1 MKFSVATLLATFADD
16 KFVAPKVLEKK
27 LGCEDEGSL
36 RELQITLDALEKTG
50 ILEKERG
57 KYRRV
62 QNTGYIEGR
71 LRCSSKGFCFA
82 IQDLED
88 AEDIYIR
95 DRDLNHS
102 WNGDRVLV
110 AVTKEASR
118 RRSPEGRV
126 QLVMERA
133 NTSVLARVKS
143 ENHKYSAVPL
153 DDRLLFELDLDADEA
168 ELSTAVDHLVNVE
181 VARYPLGRHAPI
193 GRLAQVL
200 GSDAEAASDI
210 DIVCC
215 KHSLPGAFSESLEL
229 AAKMLPT
236 RVRKADTKDRLDLRE
251 EITVAIHGAEAD
263 SAAGMMDNAI
273 SLVRTSDDLWKLS
286 VHTVDVAFYVPV
298 DSGLDQEAR
307 RRSTAVYLG
316 ETVIPLLPEQI
327 SQNLCSFQPGKDRL
341 GVTLVM
347 LLDDAGE
354 VQSFEVQPSVLS
366 ADAALSYH
374 QAQRILDRDAKTKNI
389 KKYKDVFKL
398 IDQLASIGQSL
409 RQQRY
414 QRGAFELNLPERLPA
429 VAEAKDDVSPALYSR
444 FAYND
449 EGILGAMVVA
459 EALPIRGLLAEIM
472 LLANQ
477 LIAKHLQALSVPLL
491 YRVHRAPDRNSA
503 QELVKLAVNLDI
515 ELELDEEDDEVT
527 PQVYQNFL
535 EKFGES
541 EAERVMIYLLQQT
554 LKSASYSLTPG
565 KHFGLAISAEDGY
578 THFTCPARRYCDLQI
593 QRVLHAVFESGRDR
607 RTTRSKDRVN
617 LRSSESH
624 GNVNWNVLPP
634 DVHQDLELQHQAIV
648 VQLSER
654 EMRAQDAEE
663 DLIGLKKAEF
673 MKAHTGEVFNG
684 LITRVQN
691 YGFFVEIED
700 WLVEGLVHVSSLK
713 DDWYEHRI
721 RQQRL
726 VGRKNRQQYGL
737 GDRVEVQVKSVD
749 YYRQQIDLMVV
760 GGGSESEEEGEDN
773 GREPSREN
781 GREGAL
787 EPSRDRGR
795 DLILDQDDFEEEE
808 EVTVTEGIDLDD
820 DE

>member
-1 MKFSVATLLATFADD
+1 MKFSVAALLATFVDD

-27 LGCEDEGSL
+27 LGCEDEESL

-57 KYRRV
+57 KYKRV
-62 QNTGYIEGR
+62 PDTGYIEGR

-82 IQDLED
+82 IQDTET

-95 DRDLNHS
+95 DRDLNHA

-110 AVTKEASR
+110 TVTKEASR

-126 QLVMERA
+126 KLIVERA
-133 NTSVLARVKS
+133 NTSVLARVK
-143 ENHKYSAVPL
+143 ENKQKYSAIPL
-153 DDRLLFELDLDADEA
+153 DDRLLFELDLDADES
-168 ELSTAVDHLVNVE
+168 ELSEAVEHLVNIE
-181 VARYPLGRHAPI
+181 VARYPLGRHRPL
-193 GRLAQVL
+193 GKLAQVL
-200 GSDAEAASDI
+200 GSDAESASDI

-215 KHSLPGAFSESLEL
+215 KHSLPGDFSESLQT
-229 AAKMLPT
+229 AAKALPT
-236 RVRKADTKDRLDLRE
+236 RVRKADLKDRLDLRE
-251 EITVAIHGAEAD
+251 LATIAVHGAEAN

-273 SLVRTSDDLWKLS
+273 SLGRTEDDHWQLI
-286 VHTVDVAFYVPV
+286 VHTADVAFYVPV
-298 DSGLDQEAR
+298 DSPLDQEAR
-307 RRSTAVYLG
+307 RRSTSVYLG
-316 ETVIPLLPEQI
+316 ETVIPLLPENI
-327 SQNLCSFQPGKDRL
+327 SQGLCSFQSGKDRL
-341 GVTLVM
+341 GVSLVM
-347 LLDDAGE
+347 ELSDAGE
-354 VQSFEVQPSVLS
+354 VLSYEVQPSVLN

-374 QAQRILDRDAKTKNI
+374 QAQKILDRDAKTKGI
-389 KKYKDVFKL
+389 KKYKDVFEL
-398 IDQLASIGQSL
+398 IDNLATVGQSL

-414 QRGAFELNLPERLPA
+414 QRGAFELNLPERLPT
-429 VAEAKDDVSPALYSR
+429 VAEDKEDVSPVLYSR

-459 EALPIRGLLAEIM
+459 DEIPIRGLLAEMM
-472 LLANQ
+472 LLGNQ
-477 LIAKHLQALSVPLL
+477 LIAQHLQTLAVPLL
-491 YRVHRAPDRNSA
+491 YRVHRAPDLSDA
-503 QELVKLAVNLDI
+503 QDLVKLAANLDI
-515 ELELDEEDDEVT
+515 ELELDEDEDDVAPET
-527 PQVYQNFL
+527 YQAFL

-541 EAERVMIYLLQQT
+541 EAERVMIYLLKQT
-554 LKSASYSLTPG
+554 LKSASYSLSAG
-565 KHFGLAISAEDGY
+565 RHFGLAIADGY
-578 THFTCPARRYCDLQI
+578 THFTCPVRRYCDLQI

-607 RTTRSKDRVN
+607 RTTRSKERVN

-624 GNVNWNVLPP
+624 GQVNWNVLPP
-634 DVHQDLELQHQAIV
+634 DVHQELEMQHQAIV

-654 EMRAQDAEE
+654 EARAQDAEE

-673 MKAHTGEVFNG
+673 MKARTGEVFNG

-721 RQQRL
+721 RQHML

-760 GGGSESEEEGEDN
+760 GGGEDDENNDAEYETEDRQTEDRQIEDN
-773 GREPSREN
+773 
-781 GREGAL
+781 
-787 EPSRDRGR
+787 D
-795 DLILDQDDFEEEE
+795 DLDE

-820 DE
+820 E

>member
-1 MKFSVATLLATFADD
+1 MKFSVATLLATFIDD

-57 KYRRV
+57 KYKRV
-62 QNTGYIEGR
+62 PDTGYIEGR

-82 IQDLED
+82 IQDLEE

-95 DRDLNHS
+95 DRDLNHA

-133 NTSVLARVKS
+133 NTSVLARVK
-143 ENHKYSAVPL
+143 EEKNKFSAVPL
-153 DDRLLFELDLDADEA
+153 DDRLLFQLDLDAEDK
-168 ELSTAVDHLVNVE
+168 ELSEAVEHLVNVE
-181 VARYPLGRHAPI
+181 VARYPLGRHAPV
-193 GRLAQVL
+193 GRLTQVL

-215 KHSLPGAFSESLEL
+215 KHSLPGAFSEAMEG
-229 AAKMLPT
+229 ATKGLPT
-236 RVRKADTKDRLDLRE
+236 RVRKADIKDRIDVRDE
-251 EITVAIHGAEAD
+251 PTVAVHGAEAD
-263 SAAGMMDNAI
+263 SAAGIMDNAI
-273 SLVRTSDDLWKLS
+273 SLYRTEEDLWQLS
-286 VHTVDVAFYVPV
+286 VHTADVAHYVPV
-298 DSGLDQEAR
+298 DSAIDQEAR

-316 ETVIPLLPEQI
+316 ETVIPLFPEPI
-327 SQNLCSFQPGKDRL
+327 SQNLCSFQSGKDRI
-341 GVTLVM
+341 GVSIVMTLN
-347 LLDDAGE
+347 DDGE
-354 VQSFEVQPSVLS
+354 VLSYEVQPSLLNT
-366 ADAALSYH
+366 DASLSYH
-374 QAQRILDRDAKTKNI
+374 QAQKILDRDTKTKGI
-389 KKYKDVFKL
+389 KKYKNVFDL
-398 IDQLASIGQSL
+398 IDSLAEIGRSL

-429 VAEAKDDVSPALYSR
+429 VAEDKDNVSPALYSR

-459 EALPIRGLLAEIM
+459 DEIPIRGLLAEIM

-477 LIAKHLQALSVPLL
+477 LVAKHLQALNIPLL
-491 YRVHRAPDRNSA
+491 YRIHRAPDRNNA
-503 QELVKLAVNLDI
+503 QELVKLAANLNI
-515 ELELDEEDDEVT
+515 ELELDEEQDEVT
-527 PQVYQNFL
+527 PQIYQNFL
-535 EKFGES
+535 EKFSES

-554 LKSASYSLTPG
+554 LKPASYSLSPG
-565 KHFGLAISAEDGY
+565 RHFGLAIADGY

-607 RTTRSKDRVN
+607 RTTRSKERVD

-624 GNVNWNVLPP
+624 GNINWNVLPP
-634 DVHQDLELQHQAIV
+634 DVHQELEMQHQAIV

-654 EMRAQDAEE
+654 ETRAQDAEE

-760 GGGSESEEEGEDN
+760 GGGSEDEDGAEDN
-773 GREPSREN
+773 SVETH
-781 GREGAL
+781 AA
-787 EPSRDRGR
+787 
-795 DLILDQDDFEEEE
+795 DDNAVFEEE